1 MKQIKRKFRL
11 FISILAIS
19 LWLGT
24 SSCDILIAVLD
35 EMATTEQT
43 DNTKKTDGKS
53 KTKDKTNTN
62 TKTKT
67 KTKTQSTTTTT
78 VIKKK

>member
-1 MKQIKRKFRL
+1 MNQIRRKFRL
-11 FISILAIS
+11 LISILAIS

-24 SSCDILIAVLD
+24 SSCDILISVLD
-35 EMATTEQT
+35 ELANTEQT

-53 KTKDKTNTN
+53 KTKTKTNTN
-62 TKTKT
+62 TNSKT